1 MKPQLDTVF
10 GRMTSSLVLQLHLDD
25 RPVSA
30 ELRGWMEELA
40 SYTEK
45 LSVEVAPSPSEPA
58 PCVKVLR
65 ADGSDTGLAFH
76 GVPGGH
82 EFTGLRL
89 GLVQRRGAGQPLDD
103 ATRER
108 IAAVEGPRRLDVLVS
123 LSCTNCP
130 DVVLSAQRIAAE
142 NAAVEAHVFDINHF
156 PELKER
162 YNVMSVPCLVV
173 DGESRSR
180 SGARISSRCLTS
192 SVRRAS
198 RVHARYRVFRAVRGE
213 VSLVSYGPIS
223 LYVLG
228 WFPARH
234 SAGRFRGQERSAS
247 AVMLTIGCHLSSA
260 KGYRKMAEEAASINA
275 NTFQFFTRNR
285 AAARRRP
292 STRRHRSVRR
302 AIVSGGDQG
311 CFWRTR
317 PTR

>member
-65 ADGSDTGLAFH
+65 GDGSDTGLAFH

-82 EFTGLRL
+82 EFTGFVL
-89 GLVQRRGAGQPLDD
+89 GLYNAAGPGQPLDD

-173 DGESRSR
+173 DG
-180 SGARISSRCLTS
+180 
-192 SVRRAS
+192 
-198 RVHARYRVFRAVRGE
+198 
-213 VSLVSYGPIS
+213 
-223 LYVLG
+223 
-228 WFPARH
+228 
-234 SAGRFRGQERSAS
+234 
-247 AVMLTIGCHLSSA
+247 
-260 KGYRKMAEEAASINA
+260 
-275 NTFQFFTRNR
+275 
-285 AAARRRP
+285 
-292 STRRHRSVRR
+292 
-302 AIVSGGDQG
+302 GDQIAFG
-311 CFWRTR
+311 RKNLEQVLDVVG
-317 PTR
+317 